1 MNLKIL
7 QKPYPR
13 CCRSVVELL
22 AIFAFLHT
30 PLIRHYL
37 LILPRHKKDFLSF
50 LSNKRQLSPFYQ
62 LFIIDNTFIIVY
74 NGITSLKIK
83 QKTKCKTMIKESG
96 PYNWNANTPPARYA
110 GTLSTPATLWQI
122 PSAVYALSVNF
133 R

>member
-50 LSNKRQLSPFYQ
+50 LSNKRQLSPFKPVL
-62 LFIIDNTFIIVY
+62 LFDNTFIFVY
-74 NGITSLKIK
+74 NVSIHLKIK

-96 PYNWNANTPPARYA
+96 PYNWNASSPPAKSA
-110 GTLSTPATLWQI
+110 GTLSTRGISKPLHF
-122 PSAVYALSVNF
+122 PVYALPVNF